1 MKRKI
6 SNINRQ
12 RLGGWPSISADLL
25 SKISER
31 EIFVNLGDSSAVLL
45 ESDCIKAVSEMIP
58 ESATRNLLLKCLVDA
73 ESRSPGSSIIL
84 LSKLAGSEIQNNQKG
99 CKFNVDTIH
108 SSLSTIIGRESADIC
123 VRATRIA
130 GRKGKIL
137 LDSAFSTTSEI
148 CYGTQ
153 VCSWKPDQSF
163 FISLG
168 QSRASIQD
176 CKVIFIDGIIESVSE
191 CHRLFQESYERKVPI
206 AIFARGYAEE
216 VYATAAVNMQRQTA
230 QIIPILI
237 PFDEVGVNGMGDLAS
252 CFGAELISSDKG
264 QLISNVSLEDCVSA
278 SRLSCSEAGT
288 EIEQLSGKTDE
299 VVLKLTKKLESADAS
314 QSDLI
319 RRRLKALGS
328 SLVTIK
334 IGNDKKSLAGLQ
346 RDRVDFGLRYI
357 RKCMRDGVV
366 KFNDFYL
373 PASSIDTGLD
383 CARSFSS
390 IVENCGAVLEVDR
403 CG

>member
-25 SKISER
+25 SKISKR
-31 EIFVNLGDSSAVLL
+31 EIFVNLGDSSTVLL

-58 ESATRNLLLKCLVDA
+58 ESATRNLLLKCLIDA

-84 LSKLAGSEIQNNQKG
+84 LSKLAGSDIQNNQKG
-99 CKFNVDTIH
+99 RKFNVDTVH

-137 LDSAFSTTSEI
+137 LDSAFSATSEI

-206 AIFARGYAEE
+206 AIFA
-216 VYATAAVNMQRQTA
+216 
-230 QIIPILI
+230 
-237 PFDEVGVNGMGDLAS
+237 
-252 CFGAELISSDKG
+252 
-264 QLISNVSLEDCVSA
+264 
-278 SRLSCSEAGT
+278 
-288 EIEQLSGKTDE
+288 
-299 VVLKLTKKLESADAS
+299 
-314 QSDLI
+314 
-319 RRRLKALGS
+319 
-328 SLVTIK
+328 
-334 IGNDKKSLAGLQ
+334 
-346 RDRVDFGLRYI
+346 
-357 RKCMRDGVV
+357 
-366 KFNDFYL
+366 
-373 PASSIDTGLD
+373 
-383 CARSFSS
+383 
-390 IVENCGAVLEVDR
+390 
-403 CG
+403 